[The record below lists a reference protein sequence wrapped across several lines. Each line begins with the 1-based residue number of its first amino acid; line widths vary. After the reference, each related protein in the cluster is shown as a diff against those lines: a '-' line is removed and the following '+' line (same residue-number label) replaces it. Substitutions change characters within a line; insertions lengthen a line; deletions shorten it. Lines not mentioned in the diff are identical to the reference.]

1 MVHHIEE
8 GRVTQ
13 EIVVN
18 SQRLMILDVY
28 ADWCIPCQM
37 LSPILAEL
45 DKKYNDLEIY
55 KLNADESENFTTLN
69 NITSIPTLI
78 FYKDGEEKDRI
89 VGVASMDDLEKIV
102 ATKKVTLID
111 DGTIENAWGSSV
123 IDDEGNETKKNVLI
137 EKGIIKN
144 YLVDQFNSKK
154 MNTKLIAK
162 YNLNYLC
169 IIKKN

>member
-78 FYKDGEEKDRI
+78 FYKDGEEKERI

-102 ATKKVTLID
+102 
-111 DGTIENAWGSSV
+111 
-123 IDDEGNETKKNVLI
+123 EGYQV
-137 EKGIIKN
+137 
-144 YLVDQFNSKK
+144 S
-154 MNTKLIAK
+154 
-162 YNLNYLC
+162 
-169 IIKKN
+169 

>member
-8 GRVTQ
+8 DRVNQ

-78 FYKDGEEKDRI
+78 FYKDGEEKERI

-102 ATKKVTLID
+102 
-111 DGTIENAWGSSV
+111 
-123 IDDEGNETKKNVLI
+123 EGYQV
-137 EKGIIKN
+137 
-144 YLVDQFNSKK
+144 S
-154 MNTKLIAK
+154 
-162 YNLNYLC
+162 
-169 IIKKN
+169 